1 MQDSELDPFDTSK
14 VLRDVLGE
22 IETLRI
28 RRQEERRDHPHPHLK
43 RFTQQELTDEACPT
57 YKNLLVGRSLRVPSR
72 QSILHI
78 AQYLE
83 CTAAQRN
90 TLLLAARYL
99 PETLE
104 LEGTQLKQALEQG
117 RHLMGM
123 LPYPAMMVTH
133 TLEVQ
138 AVNEA
143 FQRLFEF
150 PAITALPQPHH
161 NLFHFLFHPDLPVR
175 TRSTFSDQAIK
186 AWQAQA
192 SRGIQLFKHSNILY
206 QFDSWYQELTE
217 RFCTLPDFRAYW
229 EQDAEVLDQQNAPSK
244 LLLSRHAITGE
255 LLQTKLRHVYLSV
268 CSHRYPSIVAFF
280 PLDEAARAVFASLGC
295 AESPVMNAVSMH
307 DSL

>member
-1 MQDSELDPFDTSK
+1 MQDSELDTFDTSK

-22 IETLRI
+22 IESLRI
-28 RRQEERRDHPHPHLK
+28 RRQEQRRDHPHPHLK

-57 YKNLLVGRSLRVPSR
+57 YKNLLVGRSLRVPGR
-72 QSILHI
+72 HTILRI

-123 LPYPAMMVTH
+123 LPHPAMMVTH

-150 PAITALPQPHH
+150 PALTALPQPHL

-175 TRSTFSDQAIK
+175 GRSTFSEQAVK
-186 AWQAQA
+186 AWQTQA
-192 SRGIQLFKHSNILY
+192 SRGIHLFKHSNILY
-206 QFDSWYQELTE
+206 QFDPWYQELAE
-217 RFCTLPDFRAYW
+217 RFCTLPDFRTYW
-229 EQDAEVLDQQNAPSK
+229 EQDAEALDQQDAPSK
-244 LLLSRHAITGE
+244 VLLSRHAITGA
-255 LLQTKLRHVYLSV
+255 LLPTTLRHVYLSV

-295 AESPVMNAVSMH
+295 AQSPARNALGM
-307 DSL
+307 DDPF